1 MDYMSH
7 GYLTK
12 GFALVAYPARWD
24 QSGIMTFI
32 VNQDSQVFQRNLGEN
47 TSQIAREMK
56 EYNPDSDWT
65 LVKDEGVVKAVLEK
79 E

>member
-1 MDYMSH
+1 
-7 GYLTK
+7 
-12 GFALVAYPARWD
+12 
-24 QSGIMTFI
+24 
-32 VNQDSQVFQRNLGEN
+32 
-47 TSQIAREMK
+47 MK